1 MTLSSF
7 RSNSQ
12 GFQDKRILQ
21 NAIFFLVKETLKV
34 DFVLRPIIITLNIII
49 VGKPSLSDKGEYF
62 RGRILRTHFAKL
74 VKNKS
79 GKEGNF
85 SKVEN

>member
-34 DFVLRPIIITLNIII
+34 DFVLRPIIITLNIIA
-49 VGKPSLSDKGEYF
+49 GKPSLSDKGEYF
-62 RGRILRTHFAKL
+62 RGRILRTHCAKL

-85 SKVEN
+85 SKLEN